1 MEKNQEIVNQ
11 KKKKKLNKMVRESH
25 SEKTAIELR
34 PKKLFIQWSREEQR
48 ESLMHRPS
56 SKKDKFSLV
65 K

>member
-1 MEKNQEIVNQ
+1 MI
-11 KKKKKLNKMVRESH
+11 MESH
-25 SEKTAIELR
+25 SEKIAIELR